1 MSFALTELAF
11 FQAESSE
18 LVWNFLFAKDDA
30 AKKRGDLLSKL
41 EASEPSST
49 SLSSDD
55 DEKDDNDSIIDQDL
69 HDRLCKYLNLSN
81 KMNFENQRKDPYMKD
96 AHAGKEEMT
105 SNVLYSNGG
114 V

>member
-1 MSFALTELAF
+1 MTELAF

-55 DEKDDNDSIIDQDL
+55 DERDDNDSIIDQEL
-69 HDRLCKYLNLSN
+69 HDKLCKYLNLSN

>member
-1 MSFALTELAF
+1 MTELAF

-30 AKKRGDLLSKL
+30 AKKRDLLSNL

>member
-1 MSFALTELAF
+1 MTELAF

-30 AKKRGDLLSKL
+30 AKKRDLLSNL

-55 DEKDDNDSIIDQDL
+55 DDDDNHSIIDHDL

-105 SNVLYSNGG
+105 SNALYSNGG

>member
-1 MSFALTELAF
+1 MTELAF

-55 DEKDDNDSIIDQDL
+55 DEKDDNDSIIDQEL
-69 HDRLCKYLNLSN
+69 HDKLCKYLNLSN

>member
-1 MSFALTELAF
+1 M
-11 FQAESSE
+11 
-18 LVWNFLFAKDDA
+18 WNFLFSKDDA
-30 AKKRGDLLSKL
+30 AKNRDLLSRL

-55 DEKDDNDSIIDQDL
+55 DDDENDSIIDHDL

-96 AHAGKEEMT
+96 AHAGKEETT

>member
-55 DEKDDNDSIIDQDL
+55 DDDDNDSIIDQEL
-69 HDRLCKYLNLSN
+69 HDKLCKYLNLSN